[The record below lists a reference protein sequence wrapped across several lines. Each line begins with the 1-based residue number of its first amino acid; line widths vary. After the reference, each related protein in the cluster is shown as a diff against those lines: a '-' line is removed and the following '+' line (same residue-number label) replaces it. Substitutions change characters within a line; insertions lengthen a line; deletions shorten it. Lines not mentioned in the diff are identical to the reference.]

1 MAGRGCNAGAC
12 AGRARGGL
20 TLSLSLVCLMQSID
34 FGRMSLQLSR
44 LRGVNTSLLTE
55 LNNMKAH
62 LRKLGPA
69 QPQQAPAARHFF
81 CAVDAFRVRYATLS
95 S

>member
-1 MAGRGCNAGAC
+1 M
-12 AGRARGGL
+12 

-62 LRKLGPA
+62 LQKLGPA
-69 QPQQAPAARHFF
+69 QPQLI
-81 CAVDAFRVRYATLS
+81 RVSRRQLTPLS
-95 S
+95 HGELEKRGRTQQISPGS